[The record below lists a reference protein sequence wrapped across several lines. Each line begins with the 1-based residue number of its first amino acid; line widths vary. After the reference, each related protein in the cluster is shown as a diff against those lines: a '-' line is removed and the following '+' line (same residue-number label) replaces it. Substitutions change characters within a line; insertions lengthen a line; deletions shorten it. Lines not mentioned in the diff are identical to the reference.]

1 MKKKVLL
8 IVTVLGAMIPFH
20 VNALNGSVNL
30 ECDKVTLD
38 PGESTTCHV
47 TGNITEEVSTV
58 SAQIKVGEH
67 LTLVSVST
75 DSIWEGDGE
84 EGNVQLYT
92 DVNKIG
98 TFKIASFVV
107 QADDTGG
114 VSTHVSLTDV
124 HLSDADFQETSFTV
138 PDVEIQISSVS
149 TINTLSNLT
158 VDGKTITGFSPDITN
173 YRIDVGATVSS
184 IEISATKTSDTST
197 ITGDIGVKKLSY
209 GENRFEINVTGE
221 NSIENSYILIVNRP
235 ESRMLSK
242 LAINNQE
249 IELQEAV
256 YEYTVTVEHDV
267 TSLTLT
273 SELQNPDFV
282 TFVDDFGPRE
292 ITDLKVGNNT
302 VLVKVVDRD
311 NQELIYTINVE
322 RLDSEENPGKDD
334 EETTPVE
341 NPDTGV
347 SRLYMI
353 GLGAVLVAMIAFIW
367 IKKKDCFK
375 KI

>member
-8 IVTVLGAMIPFH
+8 IAIVLGAVMPFRI
-20 VNALNGSVNL
+20 NALTGSVNL
-30 ECDKVTLD
+30 ECDKVMLD
-38 PGESTTCHV
+38 PKESTTCYV
-47 TGNITEEVSTV
+47 TGNIKEEVSTV

-67 LTLVSVST
+67 LTLVSVNT

-92 DVNKIG
+92 DVNKMG

-124 HLSDADFQETSFTV
+124 HLSDVDFQETSFTV
-138 PDVEIQISSVS
+138 PDFEIQISSVS
-149 TINTLSNLT
+149 TIHTLSNLT
-158 VDGKTITGFSPDITN
+158 VDGKTITGFLPDRTN

-184 IEISATKTSDTST
+184 IEIGATKTSDAST
-197 ITGDIGVKKLSY
+197 ITGDIGVKKLAY
-209 GENRFEINVTGE
+209 GENRFKINVTGE
-221 NSIENSYILIVNRP
+221 NDIENSYTLIVNRP

-242 LAINNQE
+242 LAINNQDVALRE
-249 IELQEAV
+249 DV
-256 YEYTVTVEHDV
+256 YEYTVTVGYDV
-267 TSLTLT
+267 MSLTLT
-273 SELQNPDFV
+273 SELQNPDYV
-282 TFVDDFGPRE
+282 TFVDGFGPRE
-292 ITDLKVGNNT
+292 ITDLAVGNNQ

-311 NQELIYTINVE
+311 HQELIYTINVE
-322 RLDSEENPGKDD
+322 RLDNVENPETDD
-334 EETTPVE
+334 EGSTPVE

-347 SRLYMI
+347 SRFYMI